1 MIKLRLA
8 LVCLSCI
15 KFSKSDYV
23 ELLDLFSRE
32 DKQIL
37 RNIIALGVSYSGQ
50 VNKSTKTITK
60 EQQLLAKKRMENT
73 GMPLNRHTTILELV
87 VPLFC

>member
-1 MIKLRLA
+1 MSEVTSLIKSHETSRMIKLRLA

-37 RNIIALGVSYSGQ
+37 KNIISLGVSYSGQ

-60 EQQLLAKKRMENT
+60 
-73 GMPLNRHTTILELV
+73 
-87 VPLFC
+87 